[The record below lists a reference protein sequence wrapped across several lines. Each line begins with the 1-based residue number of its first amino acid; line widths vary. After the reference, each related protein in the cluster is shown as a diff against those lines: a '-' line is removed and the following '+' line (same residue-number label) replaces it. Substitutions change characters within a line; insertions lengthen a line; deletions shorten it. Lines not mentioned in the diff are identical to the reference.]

1 MTHKLSLIVLGGSG
15 SKIKQLHLSKKQF
28 IGAATVGALV
38 LAVMLYALA
47 DYFSLHFKLLDK
59 SAVERQLS
67 AQSEEV
73 LLQRQ
78 QIQKFAQ
85 EINDLKESLVT
96 LGKFHEKIR
105 VIANLDQPDHQEGLF
120 GVGGSAPEDLDA
132 AVELNQS
139 HTQLMKQMHQ
149 QINQLDD
156 AAQKQKNTFSHLL
169 GKLEEQKNLLAH
181 TPAIRPTQGFI
192 TSTFALRQSP
202 FTGKRE
208 FHKGLDIANQ
218 MGTPIIATA
227 DGVVSFLGEDGPLG
241 ELLVIDHGYGL
252 VTRYAH
258 VQKGIKKY
266 GERVK
271 RGEVIAL
278 MGNSGR
284 STGPHLHYEV
294 RLHGVPVNPEKYI
307 LN

>member
-15 SKIKQLHLSKKQF
+15 SKIKQVHLSKKQF
-28 IGAATVGALV
+28 ICAAVIGVLV
-38 LAVMLYALA
+38 LAGMLYGLF
-47 DYFSLHFKLLDK
+47 DYLTLRTRLLEK
-59 SAVERQLS
+59 NSVERQLS
-67 AQSEEV
+67 AQNEEV

-85 EINDLKESLVT
+85 EINDLKENLVA

-105 VIANLDQPDHQEGLF
+105 VIANLDQPDNQEGLF
-120 GVGGSAPEDLDA
+120 GVGGSAPEDLDPS
-132 AVELNQS
+132 VDLNQS
-139 HTQLMKQMHQ
+139 HAQLMKEMHQ
-149 QINQLDD
+149 QVNQLDD
-156 AAQKQKNTFSHLL
+156 AVQKQKNTFSHLL

-181 TPAIRPTQGFI
+181 TPAIRPAQGYT
-192 TSTFALRQSP
+192 TSSFSMRQSP
-202 FTGKRE
+202 FTGKQE

-218 MGTPIIATA
+218 PGTPIIATA
-227 DGVVSFLGEDGPLG
+227 DGVISSIGDNGPLG
-241 ELLVIDHGYGL
+241 ELIVIDHGYGL
-252 VTRYAH
+252 VTRYGHIEKAL
-258 VQKGIKKY
+258 KKS

-284 STGPHLHYEV
+284 STGPHVHYEV